1 MCSFRNG
8 PNSRVMKLSTCDA
21 PEVKAIEAGWVRS
34 FACACSVTGLVDGEL
49 LPEGSSRAV
58 VAEDEL
64 YDDAVALSVGLRR
77 SRALLLAR
85 SPVSAVHFATC
96 AARLMT

>member
-1 MCSFRNG
+1 
-8 PNSRVMKLSTCDA
+8 MKLSTCDA
-21 PEVKAIEAGWVRS
+21 PGVKAIEAGG
-34 FACACSVTGLVDGEL
+34 FAHSPVVARDVTGIDGEDRRTA
-49 LPEGSSRAV
+49 SRRLV
-58 VAEDEL
+58 EMVGKDEL

-77 SRALLLAR
+77 SWALVSAR